1 MSPKTAY
8 LDVIRS
14 RYPDAMTTN
23 EAVDRLLDL
32 AQRRFGLAPRQI
44 ASADSL
50 CSDDLNSIEYPRRAF
65 EMQGPFK
72 MGGLNGFPFAGLTGM
87 SAFAHHVPQDG
98 AVFLFY
104 APHIGITQEG
114 GVGEVLRP
122 GQTAPSSC
130 CGAAKAALGKLL
142 RNEIKAGEVTD
153 LDYQQNTIEQIF
165 LAKRE
170 RIAEAREPMMEAT
183 EVMYEAIQDRID
195 ALAARTQYPCRYVIL
210 MGAIIIN
217 GGHQAGSFL
226 SSRRLVCMDP
236 ASGKREDLLPEYH
249 GARDNKS

>member
-1 MSPKTAY
+1 
-8 LDVIRS
+8 
-14 RYPDAMTTN
+14 
-23 EAVDRLLDL
+23 
-32 AQRRFGLAPRQI
+32 
-44 ASADSL
+44 
-50 CSDDLNSIEYPRRAF
+50 
-65 EMQGPFK
+65 

-98 AVFLFY
+98 AVFLFH

-236 ASGKREDLLPEYH
+236 ASGKREDLLSEYH
-249 GARDNKS
+249 GARDNNR